1 MCWLVLF
8 CAARSCSLRAQL
20 RESCGREV
28 SSAAR
33 EWGWGWRGWERAA
46 GWSIVPP
53 APRRQRAVRSKERR
67 STSYGARH
75 KAIAGQGHSQGSTR
89 VKQPLRARVSTK
101 NEEQEQEQSAA
112 HSEASFHDSRLTGG
126 GLLYEAPDEVRGP
139 LARSSTPVATR
150 ASIVQPVS
158 PDGRSLPCEGTSTIR
173 GTLCDPG
180 RDRCGHSRHREIDD
194 PLQSSWYQWLCL
206 KPREQGDIDSTR
218 LDPARRSPRG
228 RQSRAKEIKRNQ
240 YSLLPRRGTTR
251 SLSCHSVQLPCTPRI
266 PNPSPRPP
274 FPGAWPSDGR

>member
-1 MCWLVLF
+1 MARSRRRRCSVVPGSGWRRWPSRGSGGKHGQGARRGRNKYQVSSIKSHPGLCWLVLF

-20 RESCGREV
+20 SESCGRKV

-33 EWGWGWRGWERAA
+33 EWGWGWRGWEGDA

-89 VKQPLRARVSTK
+89 VKQSLRARVSTK

-112 HSEASFHDSRLTGG
+112 HSEASFQDSRLTGG

-180 RDRCGHSRHREIDD
+180 
-194 PLQSSWYQWLCL
+194 
-206 KPREQGDIDSTR
+206 
-218 LDPARRSPRG
+218 A
-228 RQSRAKEIKRNQ
+228 
-240 YSLLPRRGTTR
+240 
-251 SLSCHSVQLPCTPRI
+251 
-266 PNPSPRPP
+266 
-274 FPGAWPSDGR
+274 